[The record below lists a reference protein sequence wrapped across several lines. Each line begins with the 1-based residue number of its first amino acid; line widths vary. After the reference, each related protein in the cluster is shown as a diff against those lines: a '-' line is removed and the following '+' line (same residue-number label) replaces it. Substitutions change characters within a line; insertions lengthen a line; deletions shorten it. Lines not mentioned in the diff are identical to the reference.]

1 MDAPSLRFPEFS
13 RSGPWKPL
21 PFGELALLK
30 NDKISPRTA
39 PTSLPCIELEHLES
53 DTGRILGSTKVTP
66 SMAVKNRFEAGDVLF
81 GKLRPNLRKY
91 ARPDFDGV
99 CSQEIWVLS
108 GLLADNGFLYQLVQ
122 TDRFFQA
129 TMETTGTRMPRAD
142 WKTVEKSVFFLPAPE
157 EQQYLARFLS
167 AADEET
173 AAQRQVVEDLKRRRS
188 GILEQLFRPAR
199 ELEDGRPEP
208 GQAPV
213 PSRGSWRLL
222 PLSVILTERREYA
235 KKDGTYPHVSLTKD
249 GVIP

>member
-122 TDRFFQA
+122 TDRFS
-129 TMETTGTRMPRAD
+129 RLPWRP
-142 WKTVEKSVFFLPAPE
+142 PAPGCQE
-157 EQQYLARFLS
+157 PTGKLWKNPSFS
-167 AADEET
+167 FPP
-173 AAQRQVVEDLKRRRS
+173 LKNSSIWPVFSPPPMRKLPPR
-188 GILEQLFRPAR
+188 
-199 ELEDGRPEP
+199 GRW
-208 GQAPV
+208 
-213 PSRGSWRLL
+213 WR
-222 PLSVILTERREYA
+222 T
-235 KKDGTYPHVSLTKD
+235 
-249 GVIP
+249 

>member
-53 DTGRILGSTKVTP
+53 DTGRILGSTEVTP

-129 TMETTGTRMPRAD
+129 AMETTGTRMPRAD

-173 AAQRQVVEDLKRRRS
+173 AAQRQVVEDLKRRRN

-199 ELEDGRPEP
+199 EL
-208 GQAPV
+208 
-213 PSRGSWRLL
+213 
-222 PLSVILTERREYA
+222 
-235 KKDGTYPHVSLTKD
+235 
-249 GVIP
+249 